1 VASMLR
7 RNQQLKDLENIFVLK
22 NMLYNILNVKQ
33 ERRNK
38 IELTDKEEKKEAE
51 VEEVVVNHIITIHNY

>member
-1 VASMLR
+1 MLR
-7 RNQQLKDLENIFVLK
+7 RIQQLKDLENIFVLK

-38 IELTDKEEKKEAE
+38 IGLTDKEEKKEAE
-51 VEEVVVNHIITIHNY
+51 VEEEVVVDLIITIHNY

>member
-1 VASMLR
+1 MLR